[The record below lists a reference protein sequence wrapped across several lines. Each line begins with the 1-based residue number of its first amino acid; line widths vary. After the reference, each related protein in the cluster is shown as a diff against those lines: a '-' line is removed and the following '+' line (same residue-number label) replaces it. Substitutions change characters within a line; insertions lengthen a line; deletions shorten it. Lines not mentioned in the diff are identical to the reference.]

1 MVRNK
6 QGRLVDKETDEYQTT
21 TKTDEIIKMFKEQ
34 VFTPIVGGA
43 HDAHRATKIICTI
56 GE

>member
-6 QGRLVDKETDEYQTT
+6 QGRLVDIEMDEYQTT